1 MNAIHVH
8 VLNVMLF
15 LASHRQGPPHTEQ
28 LWQADVPSC
37 CRKPFFVGAS
47 GWPGLSPAMTL
58 AQLWWLRENN
68 SRPAHFSLT
77 LRHMLMGARRH
88 TISCTLS
95 YGQSA
100 HTAKGGGCMN
110 REHSKVLCGKT
121 KKPAKQDTACSIL
134 FQKNTCSTKNKTA
147 NLGKNESRIM
157 SSKRALTSSVIAQS
171 Y

>member
-15 LASHRQGPPHTEQ
+15 LASHRQGPPHTEH
-28 LWQADVPSC
+28 LWQANVPSC

-58 AQLWWLRENN
+58 AQLWWIRENN

-110 REHSKVLCGKT
+110 REHSKLLCGKT
-121 KKPAKQDTACSIL
+121 KKQQNRTQPAVS
-134 FQKNTCSTKNKTA
+134 
-147 NLGKNESRIM
+147 
-157 SSKRALTSSVIAQS
+157 SSKKTHVRPRIKLLTLEKMNPV
-171 Y
+171 